1 MELKTLKID
10 SDLHEKLKELAD
22 DKNTSMQNLIERKLT
37 ELVSHEDDI
46 LFNVD
51 KIKYD
56 AQFQKYNLEMSEES
70 FNKLINFFEI
80 FLTNRNLK
88 NVKEIENLLQVITKL
103 KCYESDKIKSIKED
117 VKESVLKGFSKEEDF
132 KNMIKNATNKAIND
146 NLEDKTSAYNKV
158 VEDAKEFN
166 YSNIEKGYTNSL
178 TSLLTQ
184 LDSVRFSMAKKD
196 LSEKYETL
204 NGHSFLKTT
213 QDAYNKQKDEYFEIV
228 ELTMRKNNMKNNY
241 LNEGDVVKDPK
252 TDFEYVI
259 HKIYNSDS
267 LYEEP
272 SYILKGVTIKQ
283 DAWMGQFNEDSK
295 KIDNDMI
302 VEVEKLYSK
311 TQLINHN
318 FLLGEKLLLEVIDS
332 IDFEYEKN
340 VSKLLQVKKA
350 AYDLK
355 QEMIKYKE
363 EKSIISNNEIDEKIL
378 SIEKSITEE
387 LDYETM
393 KSSWIKTKVWF
404 EEYKIRA

>member
-22 DKNTSMQNLIERKLT
+22 DKNTSMQNLIEKKLT
-37 ELVSHEDDI
+37 ELISHEDDI

-103 KCYESDKIKSIKED
+103 KCYEADKKYVKQD
-117 VKESVLKGFSKEEDF
+117 VKESILKNFTKEEGLVDMISKAKQSSVPF
-132 KNMIKNATNKAIND
+132 EKTDEGKNFD
-146 NLEDKTSAYNKV
+146 
-158 VEDAKEFN
+158 

-228 ELTMRKNNMKNNY
+228 EMTMRKNNMKNNY

-252 TDFEYVI
+252 TDLEYVI

-267 LYEEP
+267 LFEEP
-272 SYILKGVTIKQ
+272 SYILKGVTVKQ
-283 DAWMGQFNEDSK
+283 DAWMGQFTEDTK
-295 KIDNDMI
+295 KIDSDMI

-311 TQLINHN
+311 AQLINHN
-318 FLLGEKLLLEVIDS
+318 FLLGDKLLLEVIDT

-355 QEMIKYKE
+355 QELIKYKE
-363 EKSIISNNEIDEKIL
+363 DKSIISNNEIDEKIL
-378 SIEKSITEE
+378 SIEKSISEE

-404 EEYKIRA
+404 EEFKIRA